1 MRRALN
7 IGVTMMA
14 AALLTMACGQTDA
27 GITTKVKSKL
37 VADDEVKA
45 YQIDVDT
52 KDKIVTLKGQ
62 VDTPTA
68 KSRAVEIARTTDG
81 VRDVVDSI
89 TMRSVAAVP
98 EPDAARAT
106 FSDAQLTA
114 AVKAKLAAEPGVSAL
129 RIDVDTRDG
138 VVTLKGRVKTAA
150 EKDQALLIAR
160 ETNGVRSVEDMLTV
174 GR

>member
-1 MRRALN
+1 
-7 IGVTMMA
+7 MMA

-89 TMRSVAAVP
+89 TMRREAAAMP